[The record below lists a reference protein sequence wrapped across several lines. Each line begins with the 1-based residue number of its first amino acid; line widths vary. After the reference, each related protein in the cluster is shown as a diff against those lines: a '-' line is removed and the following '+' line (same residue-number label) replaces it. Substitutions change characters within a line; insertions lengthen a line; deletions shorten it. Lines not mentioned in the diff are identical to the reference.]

1 LVSGVTDTSLK
12 DKNRWLLGLIIAANA
27 AALLFV
33 IFGTATDAHAFLEL
47 QLEPERTIPVGI
59 AFLVATVLNGLLT
72 SDTKYR
78 LVFLRWHN
86 VLPSHQAFTY
96 HALRDARI
104 DLARLEK
111 SHGGSLPVAPLEQS
125 RLWYRLYKTVENAP
139 SVTQVHRDFLLT
151 RDWTGLAVL
160 LLGFATPAVLYSSGL
175 DRDSMVYVV
184 ALFVQALLARQAAST
199 YGERMVKTVLAE
211 VGAMGAGH

>member
-1 LVSGVTDTSLK
+1 MTDTSLK

-33 IFGTATDAHAFLEL
+33 VHGSAADAQPILGL
-47 QLEPERTIPVGI
+47 QLEPERTIPVGV
-59 AFLVATVLNGLLT
+59 AFLVATVLNGLLK

-78 LVFLRWHN
+78 LVFLRWHYA
-86 VLPSHQAFTY
+86 LPSHQAFTH
-96 HALRDARI
+96 HAHQDARI
-104 DLARLEK
+104 DVARLEQR
-111 SHGGSLPVAPLEQS
+111 HGAPLPVVPLEQS

-160 LLGFATPAVLYSSGL
+160 LLGFAAPAVLYSTGL
-175 DRDSMVYVV
+175 ERDGLVYVG
-184 ALFVQALLARQAAST
+184 ALFVQALLVRQAAST
-199 YGERMVKTVLAE
+199 YGERMVKTALAE
-211 VGAMGAGH
+211 VSAKDKLS